1 MSVCCGFL
9 RSSGME
15 SATIECKLCG
25 MKMRVGQNMAQVHKH
40 NEKAH
45 DIFYNKELCLS
56 LSLLTDEEIQTLI
69 QKVNPRVEQ
78 LESVGIVTDQKNIF
92 EEVENRQGASRGDI
106 DDIQSLLQ
114 DDNSEEDSDDDIAEE
129 SERKAIEYATP
140 QIKPSSVKVKRLS
153 EIEVKEK
160 SNNEVKDDSKN
171 AAAKM
176 ILSWLDD
183 SDSDSDDKSSSLV
196 TELESLLEENPLKKR
211 KLEEV
216 INEDHEDS
224 DIWSNKKLKVSMTKT
239 AAAVKTGKK
248 VKKAEN
254 NKIDDFISSLQS
266 QRQVGRK

>member
-1 MSVCCGFL
+1 
-9 RSSGME
+9 ME

-78 LESVGIVTDQKNIF
+78 LDSVGIVTDQKNIF
-92 EEVENRQGASRGDI
+92 KEVENRHGASRGDI

-114 DDNSEEDSDDDIAEE
+114 DDNSEDDSDNDLAEE
-129 SERKAIEYATP
+129 SEPKAIEYVTP
-140 QIKPSSVKVKRLS
+140 QIKPSSVRVKRLS
-153 EIEVKEK
+153 EIEINKSTNSIREK

-171 AAAKM
+171 AAAQM

-196 TELESLLEENPLKKR
+196 TDLESLLEENPLKKR

-224 DIWSNKKLKVSMTKT
+224 DICSNKKLKVSMTKT

-248 VKKAEN
+248 GKKAEN